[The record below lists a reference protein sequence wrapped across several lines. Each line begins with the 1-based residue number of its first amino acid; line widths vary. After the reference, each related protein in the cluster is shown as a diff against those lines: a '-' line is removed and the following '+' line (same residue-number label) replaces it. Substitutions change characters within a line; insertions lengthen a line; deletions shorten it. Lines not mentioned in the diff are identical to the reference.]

1 MVSLAKADRPITDV
15 LRFFAEYGI
24 EVALLVPTANGLAKR
39 IMDAHASSRDFL
51 KARGLHNYDEQPQ
64 GQYAKRIISAT
75 LVSMDKLRQTRASL
89 YRPITKTGDP
99 RIWITGL
106 TDYAVAG
113 NVLALMTDGRH
124 LFVVNASNPRL
135 LNSGQNPGSPLHD
148 VLQRLAP
155 ATNPVAIELL
165 GKLKDLAAA
174 GYIRTLRSGPT
185 GVGFTLETL
194 LGIKANAKKTP
205 DYKGI
210 EIKASRA
217 TESGRS
223 TVRSTLFSMAPDW
236 SKSPYSALRLLR
248 TYGRDNEEGRRQIYC
263 TLDNVPNPT
272 FGFYLRVE
280 DSAAEISS
288 RRGVPRHKPLT
299 MDEKVLAWSLD
310 NLRLALQTKHRETFW
325 IKAKTRGRGEREEF
339 LYYEAQH
346 TTGPLPANFEA
357 LIASGHIELDFL
369 LSLKEGRNGQ
379 ERARDH
385 GYLFKMWERD
395 RDLLF
400 APAKRYALID

>member
-1 MVSLAKADRPITDV
+1 MSLTQADRPISDV

-24 EVALLVPTANGLAKR
+24 EVALLVPTATGLAKS
-39 IMDAHASSRDFL
+39 IMDAHASIRDLL

-64 GQYAKRIISAT
+64 GPDAKRIINAT
-75 LVSMDKLRQTRASL
+75 LVSTDTLRQTRASL
-89 YRPITKTGDP
+89 YRPSTKSGDP

-106 TDYAVAG
+106 NAHAVAG
-113 NVLALMTDGRH
+113 NVLALMTDGNH
-124 LFVVNASNPRL
+124 LFVVNASNLTL
-135 LNSGQNPGSPLHD
+135 LDSGLIPGSPLHD

-165 GKLKDLAAA
+165 GKLQDVAAA
-174 GYIRTLRSGPT
+174 GYIRTMQPGPS

-194 LGIKANAKKTP
+194 LGIKANARRTP

-210 EIKASRA
+210 ELKSSRA
-217 TESGRS
+217 TDSGRP

-236 SKSPYSALRLLR
+236 SKSPYTALRLLR
-248 TYGRDNEEGRRQIYC
+248 TYGRDNEESRRQIYC

-280 DSAAEISS
+280 DSAAELSS
-288 RRGVPRHKPLT
+288 RRGVPRNKPLK
-299 MDEKVLAWSLD
+299 MDEKVLAWSLED
-310 NLRLALQTKHRETFW
+310 LRSALQTKHRETFW
-325 IKAKTRGRGEREEF
+325 IKAKTRGRGECEEF

-357 LIASGHIELDFL
+357 LIESGHIELDFL
-369 LSLKEGRNGQ
+369 LSLKKGRNGQ

-400 APAKRYALID
+400 APAKRYALIA

>member
-1 MVSLAKADRPITDV
+1 MSLTQADRPIPDV

-24 EVALLVPTANGLAKR
+24 EVALLVPTATGLAKS
-39 IMDAHASSRDFL
+39 IMDAHASIRDFL

-64 GQYAKRIISAT
+64 GPDAKRIINAT
-75 LVSMDKLRQTRASL
+75 LVLRDTMRQTRASL
-89 YRPITKTGDP
+89 YRPATKTGDP

-106 TDYAVAG
+106 NDYAVAG
-113 NVLALMTDGRH
+113 NVLALMTDGHH
-124 LFVVNASNPRL
+124 LFVVNASNLTL
-135 LNSGQNPGSPLHD
+135 LDSGLIPGSPLHD

-165 GKLKDLAAA
+165 GKLHDVAAA
-174 GYIRTLRSGPT
+174 GYIRTLRPGPT

-194 LGIKANAKKTP
+194 LGIKANARRTP

-210 EIKASRA
+210 EIKAGRA
-217 TESGRS
+217 TDSGRS

-236 SKSPYSALRLLR
+236 SKSPYTALRLLR

-280 DSAAEISS
+280 DAAAELTS
-288 RRGVPRHKPLT
+288 RRGVPRHKPLKI
-299 MDEKVLAWSLD
+299 DEKVLAWSLED
-310 NLRLALQTKHRETFW
+310 LRSALQTKHRETFW
-325 IKAKTRGRGEREEF
+325 VKAKTRGRGESEEF

-357 LIASGHIELDFL
+357 LIESGHVKLDFL
-369 LSLKEGRNGQ
+369 LSLKKGRNGQ
-379 ERARDH
+379 ERPRDH
-385 GYLFKMWERD
+385 GYLFKIWERD

-400 APAKRYALID
+400 APAKRYALSV